1 MIGGAGSTMQHTLK
15 GEQTRLKIVRAAA
28 DLAHRR
34 GFRSTGI
41 QEILAL
47 AGVPKGSFYFY
58 FRSKQEVGRAVV
70 RYRRDFLLEALRRI
84 FTGDAPLETQI
95 RDWFAFMVST
105 QKMFGGCLGCPL
117 GNLAQE
123 LSPEGKGF
131 AEEVALFYSQA
142 AAILT
147 RRLARARE
155 ESDWSMD
162 LSAEEIASFLL
173 MSAQGALLLTRV
185 RASIEPLVEAEK
197 ACLRFLR
204 GLQSSAGPAGG
215 SAPSHRRPRAA
226 ARARR
231 RGRG

>member
-1 MIGGAGSTMQHTLK
+1 MITRAGSPMQHTLK

-41 QEILAL
+41 REILAL

-58 FRSKQEVGRAVV
+58 FRSKEEVGRAVV

-84 FTGDAPLETQI
+84 FAGEAPLEKHI
-95 RDWFAFMVST
+95 RDWFAFMMST

-142 AAILT
+142 EEILT

-155 ESDWSMD
+155 QCEWSTD
-162 LSAEEIASFLL
+162 LSPEEIASFLL

-204 GLQSSAGPAGG
+204 GLQSSAGLA
-215 SAPSHRRPRAA
+215 SEPSPSGRPEKVA